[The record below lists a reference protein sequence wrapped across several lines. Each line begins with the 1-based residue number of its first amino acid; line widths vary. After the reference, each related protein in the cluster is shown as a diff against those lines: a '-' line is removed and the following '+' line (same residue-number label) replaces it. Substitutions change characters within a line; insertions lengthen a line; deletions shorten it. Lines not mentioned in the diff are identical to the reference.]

1 VNEKEAMPILET
13 LGWRIGKD
21 EVGDNFAVIVRS
33 EVQLR
38 VIPFI
43 GKRADHFRVAFMAS
57 VSTKTFSSAAASIFG
72 SKDDHEPIIVTN
84 GVEEK
89 VANFSANDVVR
100 LSEGAISWGLSQD
113 IQAGLAAYR
122 ELPTDAKGAMP
133 LRHLAALAIA
143 GDLQTLSGYQRS
155 FAHGDR
161 LNFVPYIT
169 ADVIDRALS
178 LAQRLVEEKSDG
190 HA

>member
-1 VNEKEAMPILET
+1 VKEKEVMPILET
-13 LGWRIGKD
+13 LGWKAGRD
-21 EVGDNFAVIVRS
+21 EVGDNFALIRRGD
-33 EVQLR
+33 VQLR

-57 VSTKTFSSAAASIFG
+57 VSTKTFSSAAEFIFG

-89 VANFSANDVVR
+89 VENFSANDVVA
-100 LSEGAISWGLSQD
+100 LSEGTISWGFSQD
-113 IQAGLAAYR
+113 IEAGLAAYR
-122 ELPTDAKGAMP
+122 ALQTDAKGAMP

-143 GDLQTLSGYQRS
+143 GDLQTLSRYQRS

-169 ADVIDRALS
+169 ADLIDRALS

>member
-1 VNEKEAMPILET
+1 VKEKEVMPILET
-13 LGWRIGKD
+13 LGWKAGRD
-21 EVGDNFAVIVRS
+21 EGGDSFALIRRGD
-33 EVQLR
+33 VQLR

-43 GKRADHFRVAFMAS
+43 GKRADHFRVAFVAS
-57 VSTKTFSSAAASIFG
+57 VSTKTFSSAAAFIFG

-89 VANFSANDVVR
+89 VENFSANDVVR
-100 LSEGAISWGLSQD
+100 LSEGAISWGFSQD
-113 IQAGLAAYR
+113 IDAGLAAYR
-122 ELPTDAKGAMP
+122 ALQTDAKGAMP

-143 GDLQTLSGYQRS
+143 GDLQTLSRYQRS

-169 ADVIDRALS
+169 ADLIDRALS

>member
-1 VNEKEAMPILET
+1 MKEKEVMPILET
-13 LGWRIGKD
+13 LGWKAGRD
-21 EVGDNFAVIVRS
+21 EVGDNFALIRRGD
-33 EVQLR
+33 VQLR

-57 VSTKTFSSAAASIFG
+57 VSTKTFSSAAEFIFG

-89 VANFSANDVVR
+89 VENFSANDVVA
-100 LSEGAISWGLSQD
+100 LSEGTISWGFSQD
-113 IQAGLAAYR
+113 IEAGLAAYR
-122 ELPTDAKGAMP
+122 ALQTDAKGAMP

-143 GDLQTLSGYQRS
+143 GDLQTLSRYQRS

-169 ADVIDRALS
+169 ADLIDRALS